1 MKFEELTD
9 EEWERIE
16 PLLPPPTPTGRPRAN
31 DRKTLNGI
39 FYVLTTGC
47 KWMDMPG
54 EYGSYVTA
62 WRRFRRWQE
71 ECVWDTILQA
81 LRDRAYRA
89 GLISTDS
96 VSADSKTIQAKKGGS
111 VQVMMGIRR

>member
-9 EEWERIE
+9 EEWELIE
-16 PLLPPPTPTGRPRAN
+16 PLLPPPAPTGRPRAD
-31 DRKTLNGI
+31 DRKTFNGI
-39 FYVLTTGC
+39 FYLLTTGC

-71 ECVWDTILQA
+71 EGVWDIILQDEA
-81 LRDRAYRA
+81 HLTSAPNVR
-89 GLISTDS
+89 LS
-96 VSADSKTIQAKKGGS
+96 VRLVLPQVGGYIERGGS
-111 VQVMMGIRR
+111 VV